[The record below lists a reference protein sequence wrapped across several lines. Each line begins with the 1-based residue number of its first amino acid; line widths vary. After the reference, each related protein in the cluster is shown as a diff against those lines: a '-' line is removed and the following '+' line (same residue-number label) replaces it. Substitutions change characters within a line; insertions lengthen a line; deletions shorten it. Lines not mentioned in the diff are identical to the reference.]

1 MAPRAFLPRPDAVG
15 EAITHALGLL
25 WDKERGAPYK
35 MIPAKPPWREKT
47 EIIVEGVSQ
56 ADLAHGSKHFHDLE
70 TRVRRLEYNQARHG
84 ALWAV
89 AAAAAGTLGG
99 WALSHL
105 GLKGGG

>member
-1 MAPRAFLPRPDAVG
+1 MTDTRDLIQLTEG
-15 EAITHALGLL
+15 EWRVYIAAQFEGLHA
-25 WDKERGAPYK
+25 E
-35 MIPAKPPWREKT
+35 
-47 EIIVEGVSQ
+47 
-56 ADLAHGSKHFHDLE
+56 LAHGSKHFHDLE

-99 WALSHL
+99 WVLSHL